1 MLEQGKF
8 SIPANCQNL
17 HDSLFRNIGGL
28 SLTDKA
34 GVRQLESIWGRT
46 FPDKELQLQDIKDI
60 QVKTTSWREQII
72 CLQALMKYKEGN
84 AITYKTIGYLHD
96 REK

>member
-1 MLEQGKF
+1 MPDSSQ
-8 SIPANCQNL
+8 IPTGESFGRCWNKVNFQSQQIVKIVMIP
-17 HDSLFRNIGGL
+17 HSFRNIGGL

-60 QVKTTSWREQII
+60 QVKTTSWREKQI
-72 CLQALMKYKEGN
+72 CLVFF
-84 AITYKTIGYLHD
+84 
-96 REK
+96 RR

>member
-1 MLEQGKF
+1 MPDSSQ
-8 SIPANCQNL
+8 IPAGESFGRCWIKVNFQFQQIVKIDMIPN
-17 HDSLFRNIGGL
+17 SFRNIGGL

-60 QVKTTSWREQII
+60 QVKTASWRKQII
-72 CLQALMKYKEGN
+72 CLLVF
-84 AITYKTIGYLHD
+84 
-96 REK
+96 RR

>member
-1 MLEQGKF
+1 M
-8 SIPANCQNL
+8 IP
-17 HDSLFRNIGGL
+17 HSFRNIGGL

-60 QVKTTSWREQII
+60 QVKTTS
-72 CLQALMKYKEGN
+72 
-84 AITYKTIGYLHD
+84 
-96 REK
+96 